1 MDKLNSL
8 ISKINSL
15 NLNTEQYVEIY
26 KIVRKGNV
34 KIMKNNNGAFINL
47 SNVENNTIKEL
58 EDLVSYIDSQDL
70 IEQDLIEQD
79 LMEQ

>member
-15 NLNTEQYVEIY
+15 DLNSEQYIEIY
-26 KIVRKGNV
+26 KIIKKDNI

-47 SNVENNTIKEL
+47 NNLSKNTLKEL
-58 EDLVSYIDSQDL
+58 ENMIEYIDSNIL
-70 IEQDLIEQD
+70 LKNK
-79 LMEQ
+79 

>member
-15 NLNTEQYVEIY
+15 DLNSEQYIEIY
-26 KIVRKGNV
+26 KIIKKDNI

-47 SNVENNTIKEL
+47 NNLSKNTLKEL
-58 EDLVSYIDSQDL
+58 ENMIEYIDSNSLLQNK
-70 IEQDLIEQD
+70 
-79 LMEQ
+79 

>member
-15 NLNTEQYVEIY
+15 GLNSEQYIEIY
-26 KIVRKGNV
+26 KIIKKDNI

-47 SNVENNTIKEL
+47 NNLSKNTLEEL
-58 EDLVSYIDSQDL
+58 EKMVEYIDSNSLLQNK
-70 IEQDLIEQD
+70 
-79 LMEQ
+79 

>member
-26 KIVRKGNV
+26 KIVRKGNA

-47 SNVENNTIKEL
+47 SNVEDNTIKEL
-58 EDLVSYIDSQDL
+58 EDLVNYIDLQDL
-70 IEQDLIEQD
+70 NEQ
-79 LMEQ
+79 

>member
-26 KIVRKGNV
+26 KIVRRGNS

-47 SNVENNTIKEL
+47 SNVEDSTIKEL
-58 EDLVSYIDSQDL
+58 EDLVNYIDTQDL
-70 IEQDLIEQD
+70 NEQ
-79 LMEQ
+79 

>member
-15 NLNTEQYVEIY
+15 DLNSEQYIEIY
-26 KIVRKGNV
+26 KIIKKDNI

-47 SNVENNTIKEL
+47 NNLSKNTLTEL
-58 EDLVSYIDSQDL
+58 ENMIEYIDSNSLLQNK
-70 IEQDLIEQD
+70 
-79 LMEQ
+79 